1 MATIRKRGTGWQA
14 RIAKKGFPILYR
26 TFDTKSDA
34 TAWAQENETNM
45 SQRKWRDHRPA
56 EQTSLSDILE
66 RYRKEITPTKK
77 GAIQE
82 HSRIGVILRHAICL
96 KSLSALSTSDIATY
110 RDDRLEVV
118 GNKTVKDELGY
129 IRRIIHVAQTDWGI
143 SLPSGNPADFVTKPK
158 VSNAR
163 NRRLTLE
170 EYTQLVAGACKSGRS
185 RVLISEII
193 VLAVETA
200 LRRGEI
206 VSLDWQY
213 VNLDTRTLH
222 LPHTKNGEARD
233 VPLSSIAI
241 GVFKTIGVKTK
252 GRVFDVTG
260 DGITQAFERVV
271 KNSSECFIHMIE
283 EKGLV
288 APHGFLANLR
298 FHDLRHE
305 ATSRLAKIFQ
315 PHELAKITGHK
326 TIQMIMRY
334 YHPTAEDLANKLL

>member
-1 MATIRKRGTGWQA
+1 
-14 RIAKKGFPILYR
+14 
-26 TFDTKSDA
+26 
-34 TAWAQENETNM
+34 M

-56 EQTSLSDILE
+56 EQTSLSDILQ

-77 GAIQE
+77 GSVQE
-82 HSRIGVILRHAICL
+82 HSRIGVILRHSICL
-96 KSLSALSTSDIATY
+96 KSLSALSTSDVATY
-110 RDDRLEVV
+110 RDDRLEEV
-118 GNKTVKDELGY
+118 GNKTVRDELGF

-143 SLPSGNPADFVTKPK
+143 SFPSGNPADFVTKPK
-158 VSNAR
+158 VSNSR
-163 NRRLTLE
+163 NRRLTPD
-170 EYTQLVAGACKSGRS
+170 EYLHLITGSCKSGRS
-185 RVLISEII
+185 KVLITEII

-206 VSLDWQY
+206 VNLDWQY
-213 VNLDTRTLH
+213 IDLDARTVH
-222 LPHTKNGEARD
+222 LPETKNGETRD

-241 GVFKTIGVKTK
+241 DVFRVIGVKTK

-271 KNSSECFIHMIE
+271 KSSSACFVQMIE
-283 EKGLV
+283 KEGLI
-288 APHGFLANLR
+288 PPYGFLSNLR

-326 TIQMIMRY
+326 TLQIIMRY